1 MEKILRGLKMKL
13 NTRYEDEIT
22 DEGEIKAIDE
32 KEAAEA
38 LCKLLDSLFHEIN
51 FFTESNLCEYY
62 YSAIN
67 LAGYIYCIKGEY
79 DIFRFIILNP
89 GAYPKEVS
97 EYLIEGFKEKTGH
110 NMVFEQFDPSKYYS
124 VEVYTNIHDLMEKF
138 AKENIINDSRKFK

>member
-1 MEKILRGLKMKL
+1 MKL
-13 NTRYEDEIT
+13 STRYEDEIT
-22 DEGEIKAIDE
+22 DEGEIKVIDE
-32 KEAAEA
+32 KEATKV
-38 LCKLLDSLFHEIN
+38 LCDLLDTLFHEIN

-79 DIFRFIILNP
+79 NIFRFIILNP

-97 EYLIEGFKEKTGH
+97 EYLTKSFKEKTGYD
-110 NMVFEQFDPSKYYS
+110 MVFERFDPSKYYS
-124 VEVYTNIHDLMEKF
+124 VEVCTNIQDLMKKF